1 MQIDLLIK
9 LENYQDAIDIAK
21 FITGINPECADY
33 WISLANIYLRKKDY
47 TNCLMVLNNIYLLQ
61 DYTNKE
67 TNNNIYKDSYKSGKQ
82 NFSSYISMG
91 FDDFLIQKNKF
102 HQFQLKFSDILF
114 IQKFNIDVYYT
125 NQQIN
130 NNETS
135 EIIFD
140 TIKKIM
146 SCEFYKFDKVQEK
159 IYYILLEI
167 IKDINFESFI
177 EMKKNLFFSNE
188 DNKIRFKGK
197 EIDSSCS
204 SSERI
209 KGLNAIL
216 KPSNTDDNKISINPC
231 LDYVLEILIDDLKI
245 FGVMVSEN
253 EGYFN
258 MLYSKEN
265 LSISEIKFCIS
276 IGVLAERLKY
286 YNTSLNFFTKAAK
299 HCYSRFLNFKI
310 IQFYTKLKDYKNT
323 MATLGSFLSK
333 IPPSQYKYVNR
344 TPRWLDKIILKIL
357 YEHHINE
364 IISWISD
371 SPIHVIDYI
380 LKRIVQKY
388 KYWIDVGHELHLIK

>member
-1 MQIDLLIK
+1 MQIDLLVK
-9 LENYQDAIDIAK
+9 LENYQDAIEIAK

-61 DYTNKE
+61 DYANKE
-67 TNNNIYKDSYKSGKQ
+67 TNNNIYKDSFESGKQ

-167 IKDINFESFI
+167 IKDIN
-177 EMKKNLFFSNE
+177 
-188 DNKIRFKGK
+188 
-197 EIDSSCS
+197 
-204 SSERI
+204 
-209 KGLNAIL
+209 L
-216 KPSNTDDNKISINPC
+216 KF
-231 LDYVLEILIDDLKI
+231 VI
-245 FGVMVSEN
+245 FCFV
-253 EGYFN
+253 
-258 MLYSKEN
+258 
-265 LSISEIKFCIS
+265 
-276 IGVLAERLKY
+276 
-286 YNTSLNFFTKAAK
+286 
-299 HCYSRFLNFKI
+299 
-310 IQFYTKLKDYKNT
+310 
-323 MATLGSFLSK
+323 
-333 IPPSQYKYVNR
+333 
-344 TPRWLDKIILKIL
+344 
-357 YEHHINE
+357 
-364 IISWISD
+364 
-371 SPIHVIDYI
+371 
-380 LKRIVQKY
+380 
-388 KYWIDVGHELHLIK
+388 

>member
-1 MQIDLLIK
+1 LQIDLLIK
-9 LENYQDAIDIAK
+9 LENYQDAIEIAK
-21 FITGINPECADY
+21 FITGNNPEVADY
-33 WISLANIYLRKKDY
+33 WISLAYIYLRKKDY
-47 TNCLMVLNNIYLLQ
+47 QNCLIVLNNVYLLQ
-61 DYTNKE
+61 DYTNKR
-67 TNNNIYKDSYKSGKQ
+67 NNNIYNNSYENGKQ
-82 NFSSYISMG
+82 NFSSYEGKG
-91 FDDFLIQKNKF
+91 FDDFIIQKNKF
-102 HQFQLKFSDILF
+102 HNFQLKFSDILL
-114 IQKFNIDVYYT
+114 IQDINIDVYYT
-125 NQQIN
+125 NLQIN
-130 NNETS
+130 NYETS
-135 EIIFD
+135 EIILE

-146 SCEFYKFDKVQEK
+146 SCEFYKFDDVQKK
-159 IYYILLEI
+159 IYYIILEI

-177 EMKKNLFFSNE
+177 EMKTNLFFSNE
-188 DNKIRFKGK
+188 EKKIKFNGD

-216 KPSNTDDNKISINPC
+216 KPSNTDDNKIIINPC
-231 LDYVLEILIDDLKI
+231 LLNVIENLIDDLKI

-253 EGYFN
+253 EEYFN

-286 YNTSLNFFTKAAK
+286 YNTSLNFFTKALK
-299 HCYSRFLNFKI
+299 HCYSRFLYFKI
-310 IQFYTKLKDYKNT
+310 IKFYTKLKDYKNAMT
-323 MATLGSFLSK
+323 TLVLFLSK
-333 IPPSQYKYVNR
+333 IQPSQYKYVNR

-380 LKRIVQKY
+380 VKRVVQKY